1 MSNKRQHEG
10 MIEFVINLTII
21 IGLCVAI
28 VKWWPK

>member
-1 MSNKRQHEG
+1 MSNKRQHER

-21 IGLCVAI
+21 IVLCVAI